1 MAKKRLSVTV
11 SLEMHSRLT
20 VLAHRC
26 GFRGVPAMMLALLRL
41 AVEPHKAAASE
52 QEQEAG
58 EEDSVAAMFS
68 ALAEAERSRVD
79 AAYRLRTRI

>member
-11 SLEMHSRLT
+11 SLETHSRLT

-26 GFRGVPAMMLALLRL
+26 GFRGVPAMVSALLRL
-41 AVEPHKAAASE
+41 AVEPHRTAASE
-52 QEQEAG
+52 QEQEAA

-79 AAYRLRTRI
+79 AGYRLRTRI

>member
-11 SLEMHSRLT
+11 SGEVHSRLT

-26 GFRGVPAMMLALLRL
+26 GFRGVPAMVSALLRL
-41 AVEPHKAAASE
+41 TVEPHRTAASE
-52 QEQEAG
+52 QEQEAA
-58 EEDSVAAMFS
+58 EEDSVAAIFS

-79 AAYRLRTRI
+79 AGYRLRTRI